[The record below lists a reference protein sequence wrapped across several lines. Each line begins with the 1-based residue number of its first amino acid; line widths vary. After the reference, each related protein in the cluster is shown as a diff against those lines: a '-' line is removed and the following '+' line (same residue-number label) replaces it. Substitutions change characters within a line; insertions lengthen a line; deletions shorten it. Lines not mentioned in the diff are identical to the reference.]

1 MIIKD
6 QREVLP
12 GSIIAKDLNGKA
24 DYIDCFG
31 ILTRDNSH
39 SIDYLTAMV
48 FTSFYRFW
56 WMKALF
62 MMRNFLVRPLG
73 LKTDDIPDAVKID
86 PAMYYNIGY
95 TAVFFNVLERS
106 DREIIMDG
114 DDRHLYF
121 RISTMLY
128 NDPSMNGQ
136 VLCLTTL
143 VRFHNTLGRI
153 YFTAIKPFHR
163 IIMKSLL
170 KRVEM
175 DAHCVTYLWN
185 QVKK

>member
-6 QREVLP
+6 QRDKVQ
-12 GSIIAKDLNGKA
+12 GSIITKGLEGKV

-31 ILTRDNSH
+31 ILAGNAGH

-62 MMRNFLVRPLG
+62 KLRNILVRPFG
-73 LKTDDIPDAVKID
+73 LKTDEIPGLEKID
-86 PAMYYNIGY
+86 PSMHYNIGDM
-95 TAVFFNVLERS
+95 AVFFNVLSRN

-114 DDRHLYF
+114 DDSHLYF
-121 RISTMLY
+121 RVSLLLY
-128 NDPSMNGQ
+128 DDPSLKDR

-143 VRFHNTLGRI
+143 VQFHNTLGRI
-153 YFTAIKPFHR
+153 YFTIIKPFHR
-163 IIMKSLL
+163 IIMKRLLRSLPNVSKNKNRL
-170 KRVEM
+170 
-175 DAHCVTYLWN
+175 ALGI
-185 QVKK
+185 

>member
-6 QREVLP
+6 QREVIP
-12 GSIIAKDLNGKA
+12 GSIITKGLDGKV

-31 ILTRDNSH
+31 LLTTNNRY

-48 FTSFYRFW
+48 FTSFHQFW
-56 WMKALF
+56 WMKSLF
-62 MMRNFLVRPLG
+62 MLRNFLVRPLG
-73 LKTDDIPDAVKID
+73 LKADDIPDATKID
-86 PAMYYNIGY
+86 PAMYHNIGD
-95 TAVFFNVLERS
+95 TAVFFNVIERS
-106 DREIIMDG
+106 DQEIIMDG

-128 NDPSMNGQ
+128 SDPARNGQ

-153 YFTAIKPFHR
+153 YFTVIKPFHR

-170 KRVEM
+170 KRM
-175 DAHCVTYLWN
+175 AIRLYC
-185 QVKK
+185 